1 MLLSI
6 SLSVSTSMKSW
17 FQSKYGMQF
26 KKASA
31 LKRFREYGPNW
42 TKVSCWTQKQTIW
55 AILGPHLALTFNPFY
70 HSFITNIIL
79 ASRQKKMQFLKNQ
92 ETYLDCL
99 TVITM
104 REMWNFVRQECP
116 FSTRRCFGY
125 LVIYKVYWASWES

>member
-6 SLSVSTSMKSW
+6 SLSVSTSMNSW
-17 FQSKYGMQF
+17 FQSKYGMLF

-42 TKVSCWTQKQTIW
+42 TKICWTQKQTIW
-55 AILGPHLALTFNPFY
+55 AILVSHLTLTFNPFY

-79 ASRQKKMQFLKNQ
+79 ASRQKRMQFLKNQ

-99 TVITM
+99 TVLTV
-104 REMWNFVRQECP
+104 REMRNFVRQECP
-116 FSTRRCFGY
+116 VSTRRCFGY
-125 LVIYKVYWASWES
+125 LVIYKVYWANWES